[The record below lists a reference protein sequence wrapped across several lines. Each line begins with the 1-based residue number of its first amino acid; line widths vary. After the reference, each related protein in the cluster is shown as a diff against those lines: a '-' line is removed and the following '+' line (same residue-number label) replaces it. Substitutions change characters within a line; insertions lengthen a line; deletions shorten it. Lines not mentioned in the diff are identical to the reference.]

1 MEVSASELWEK
12 ILKIFEKTGT
22 VNDVEYNMYFKNT
35 EAADLSNGTLLLNCN
50 SSLVKDA
57 MEKYKNEIEE
67 TINDIFIVS
76 NEKIKAVFN
85 IKVKEQIQDNT
96 FRIREHRNKMKTGL
110 NIRNR
115 LDNFI
120 VGDNS
125 KMAFNACLAVI
136 ENDIPVYNPLFIY
149 GGSGLGKTHLMQAVG
164 NAILEKSPEKRVFY
178 CTTEEF
184 TNEYITAIREGRIK
198 NFRDNFR
205 GLDVLLL
212 DDIQF
217 FEKIFARG
225 GGDTEEE
232 FFHTFNK
239 LQESG
244 KQIIMI
250 SDRYPKDIKNL
261 SKRLESRFV
270 SGLSAEIQ
278 QPGYETRK
286 AILENIVETKNIEID
301 DNILEYIADSVSSN
315 VRELEGILTLITA
328 RAKLLNERITL
339 QQVQD
344 ELANRIRSQQS
355 KITAEKIIEIV
366 SQEYAIPV
374 SEMKA
379 RKKKQEI
386 VDARQKAMFLI
397 KDILDLNLTTIGG
410 LFGGKDHSTVI
421 SSIRKIESRMEESAV
436 FKKELDRIKQKIVQ

>member
-85 IKVKEQIQDNT
+85 IKVKEQIQDST

-270 SGLSAEIQ
+270 SGLSVEIQ

-286 AILENIVETKNIEID
+286 AILENIVETKEFYTFSEDIKED
-301 DNILEYIADSVSSN
+301 DVILSTF
-315 VRELEGILTLITA
+315 L
-328 RAKLLNERITL
+328 
-339 QQVQD
+339 
-344 ELANRIRSQQS
+344 
-355 KITAEKIIEIV
+355 
-366 SQEYAIPV
+366 
-374 SEMKA
+374 
-379 RKKKQEI
+379 KK
-386 VDARQKAMFLI
+386 RF
-397 KDILDLNLTTIGG
+397 
-410 LFGGKDHSTVI
+410 
-421 SSIRKIESRMEESAV
+421 
-436 FKKELDRIKQKIVQ
+436 